1 MKNKIKVLSIFDG
14 IGGCRQ
20 ALKELN
26 IDCEYYASEI
36 DPYAIK
42 VAKANHPDIIEI
54 GDAKGLAVEDG
65 YIFHNQNNDPMKNG
79 GSFKADIDLLVAGFP
94 CQSFSIAGN
103 QKGFEDERGQLFFN
117 LLEILNKVKPKYFLF
132 ENVFSMGKANKDII
146 DEKLGIKHIC
156 INSSLLTA
164 QQRKRIYWIG
174 KLVGDKYE
182 QVMVEQPKD
191 AGIFLKDIIDDEADE
206 KLFIKEIILATFT
219 KKGAIKGLRSLDE
232 KSLCLNASLHK
243 GFGNDSCTVIRS
255 PIRIGHFNKGAK
267 TGIYEIGGGIRKLS
281 VNECEKLQGFP
292 DYKKKLI
299 FCFNKDTINDLNQ
312 SIFLCVNSLENQKKN
327 ANAEDQNHKLLK
339 PALNAQKNNEL
350 KEVVRFARKYIP
362 TENIQTK
369 KLALKS
375 VHINLGESIQVKHN
389 QGKFTLNAKD
399 ATNKNLSVLLMLI
412 ENFVQH
418 LATIN
423 TAQEKTVQIGKEE
436 TLQSISCLLT
446 HKNGKKPAIKFGLE
460 IEEFVKDV
468 IRSLNQKNTKHFI
481 ATTLAAGLNLNNYE
495 QQYTI
500 LLFFVLI
507 AINLF
512 TQEKILIENSLEIR
526 LNSNYC
532 SSVSPTQGYKC
543 LGNSFTVPIIKH
555 ILQTLKKPTHLT
567 FQNAEVEK
575 SYWLSSIAKELQDKA
590 KT

>member
-79 GSFKADIDLLVAGFP
+79 GSFKVDIDLLVAGFP

-103 QKGFEDERGQLFFN
+103 QKGFEDERGQLFFD
-117 LLEILNKVKPKYFLF
+117 LLRILDDVKPKYFLF

-174 KLVGDKYE
+174 RLVGDKYE
-182 QVMVEQPKD
+182 QVMVEQPED
-191 AGIFLKDIIDDEADE
+191 VGIFLKDIIDDEADE

-232 KSLCLNASLHK
+232 KSLCLTASLHK

-255 PIRIGHFNKGAK
+255 PVRIGHFNKGGQADRVYSIEGKSVCLQGEAGGKGAK
-267 TGIYEIGGGIRKLS
+267 TGLYEIDGGIRKLS

-292 DYKKKLI
+292 TD
-299 FCFNKDTINDLNQ
+299 
-312 SIFLCVNSLENQKKN
+312 
-327 ANAEDQNHKLLK
+327 
-339 PALNAQKNNEL
+339 
-350 KEVVRFARKYIP
+350 
-362 TENIQTK
+362 
-369 KLALKS
+369 
-375 VHINLGESIQVKHN
+375 
-389 QGKFTLNAKD
+389 
-399 ATNKNLSVLLMLI
+399 
-412 ENFVQH
+412 
-418 LATIN
+418 
-423 TAQEKTVQIGKEE
+423 
-436 TLQSISCLLT
+436 
-446 HKNGKKPAIKFGLE
+446 
-460 IEEFVKDV
+460 
-468 IRSLNQKNTKHFI
+468 
-481 ATTLAAGLNLNNYE
+481 
-495 QQYTI
+495 
-500 LLFFVLI
+500 
-507 AINLF
+507 
-512 TQEKILIENSLEIR
+512 
-526 LNSNYC
+526 YC

-543 LGNSFTVPIIKH
+543 LGNSFTVPVIKH